1 MARGQLSTFDGLDA
15 ECAAMDLALKHGEH
29 GLDFRTIGARR
40 RFQLACYRARA
51 LDRRQTLHTYPEG
64 DERRDRTP
72 WAILSFTSPSPTR
85 LLIRRKDHPAEAPI

>member
-1 MARGQLSTFDGLDA
+1 MTRGQLSSFDGLDA
-15 ECAAMDLALKHGEH
+15 ECAAMDSALKHGEH
-29 GLDFRTIGARR
+29 PMEFQSIQARK

-85 LLIRRKDHPAEAPI
+85 LLIRRKDHPAVAPI